1 LVLRLEEWDQQ
12 RESLGRSGTQSSLK
26 RIERL
31 LRALLVVQT
40 LFFAEEFLEFLIKH
54 FG

>member
-1 LVLRLEEWDQQ
+1 MLRLEEWI
-12 RESLGRSGTQSSLK
+12 EEPKPLAPGRVLSSLN

-40 LFFAEEFLEFLIKH
+40 LFFAEEFLEFMIKH

>member
-1 LVLRLEEWDQQ
+1 MLRLEEWS
-12 RESLGRSGTQSSLK
+12 EQSQPLAGSAAHGSLK